1 MAGYRENLSERT
13 ERRAFF
19 ASIGLAWSLL
29 MLTVSPLSQA
39 GDPVVLVSSFAGGE
53 DGGITAFHLDSG
65 RSLRTIQKTN
75 GIPNPFFFDVSP
87 DRKHLYAIYAETFG
101 GEKTEQIA
109 AYSLNASEGTLKEV
123 NRRTTKGTASCFV
136 EVDRTGRSVL
146 VANYSSGSVISYGV
160 QPDGGLSEPVTFVQ
174 HIGGSVNEARQKEPH
189 AHCFIISPDGRF
201 AFAADLGLDQVVAY
215 SLETKTAQ
223 LKPGRQP
230 FVRTMPGAGP
240 RHAIFHPDGRKFYVI
255 NELLN
260 SVTYFEYVPTEG
272 LLIERQTISTLPSD
286 FKGESYC
293 ADLKITPDGRF
304 LYGTNRGHDSLAMY
318 SIGDDGQLTLLG
330 IEPSLGKGPQNLAI
344 TADGSTLLC
353 ANMPG
358 NNLGVFQIE
367 KDGRLKSAGEPV
379 QVTSPSCIRILE

>member
-1 MAGYRENLSERT
+1 MPGQTENPIQRT
-13 ERRAFF
+13 GRRPFF
-19 ASIGLAWSLL
+19 TLIRLVCSALV
-29 MLTVSPLSQA
+29 LTVCASLQA
-39 GDPVVLVSSFAGGE
+39 GDPVVLVSSFAGGD
-53 DGGITAFHLDSG
+53 DGGITAFHLESG
-65 RSLRTIQKTN
+65 KSLRTIHKTT

-101 GEKTEQIA
+101 GENTEHIA
-109 AYSLNASEGTLKEV
+109 AYTLNAAEGQLKEV

-136 EVDRTGRSVL
+136 EVDRTGKSVL

-160 QPDGGLSEPVTFVQ
+160 QQDGGLSEPVTFVQ
-174 HIGGSVNEARQKEPH
+174 HVGGSVNQARQKEPH
-189 AHCFIISPDGRF
+189 AHCFVISPDGRF

-215 SLETKTAQ
+215 SLDAKTAE

-240 RHAIFHPDGRKFYVI
+240 RHAIFHPDGKKFYVI

-260 SVTYFEYVPTEG
+260 SVTCFEYLPSEG
-272 LLIERQTISTLPSD
+272 LLIEKQTISTLPPD
-286 FKGESYC
+286 FRGESYC

-330 IEPSLGKGPQNLAI
+330 IEASLGKGPQNLAI
-344 TADGSTLLC
+344 TNDGRTLLC

-358 NNLGVFQIE
+358 NSLAVFQIE
-367 KDGRLKSAGEPV
+367 KDGRLKSTGEPM
-379 QVTSPSCIRILE
+379 QITSPSCIRILE